1 MSLENGMVGLIL
13 TLLGMLGNFIF
24 NLFGEEIENKK
35 LVKKRV
41 KQSLITGSIYTIVWA
56 LLIAYFNRYKAEILP
71 DEENIFLLY
80 TFISTTMFFYL
91 VKGIHHLIY
100 QLICVKSRSKKNNKI
115 RTKESGIYL
124 TNILTSISIAII
136 LVLVVSIAN
145 LIIINPKSV
154 TMEDSTIRIQKIEYI
169 LPKNTPFQFNYVLKN
184 PGGKK
189 NALYEYEY
197 NNTEYVLKKGTWIKL
212 FPNSELHKKE
222 PNSIVFI
229 NNKQYA
235 DAKIIANENSVLQLN
250 KGEVASLE
258 SDVRIKINY
267 TDSNTINTILN
278 FQMFALLLLL
288 YYVLKSID
296 WGHLI
301 KQLNII
307 LKKNM
312 ILKSK

>member
-1 MSLENGMVGLIL
+1 MSFENGMVGLIL
-13 TLLGMLGNFIF
+13 TLLGMLGNFVF
-24 NLFGEEIENKK
+24 NLLGEEIENKK

-41 KQSLITGSIYTIVWA
+41 KQSLITGSIYTIAWA
-56 LLIAYFNRYKAEILP
+56 LLIAYLNRYKAEIFP

-100 QLICVKSRSKKNNKI
+100 QLICVKSKSKKNNKN
-115 RTKESGIYL
+115 RTKEPGIYL
-124 TNILTSISIAII
+124 TNFLTSISIAII
-136 LVLVVSIAN
+136 LYLVISIAN
-145 LIIINPKSV
+145 LIIIDPKSV

-222 PNSIVFI
+222 PNCIVFI

-267 TDSNTINTILN
+267 IDSNTINTILN
-278 FQMFALLLLL
+278 FQIFALLLFL

-296 WGHLI
+296 WSYLI
-301 KQLNII
+301 KQLKII